1 MRKAA
6 FFDID
11 GTVMDVPDGMHQP
24 SSAVIQALH
33 QFQNEGNEIFLAT
46 SGGTSLI
53 DGEKIRCNGP
63 IGNDGHYI
71 IYKYVF
77 GDGANALEMFRMV
90 GHGIAMGNA
99 VEQLKQIAEENTL
112 SVHEDGVAD
121 YIRRKLP
128 NQ

>member
-1 MRKAA
+1 
-6 FFDID
+6 
-11 GTVMDVPDGMHQP
+11 MDVPDGMHQP
-24 SSAVIQALH
+24 SSAVIQALR
-33 QFQNEGNEIFLAT
+33 QFQNEGNEIFPAT
-46 SGGTSLI
+46 AGGTSLI
-53 DGEKIRCNGP
+53 DGEKIRFDGP

>member
-1 MRKAA
+1 MRKAT

-24 SSAVIQALH
+24 SSAVIQALR
-33 QFQNEGNEIFLAT
+33 QFQNEGNEIFPAT
-46 SGGTSLI
+46 AGGTSLI
-53 DGEKIRCNGP
+53 DGEKIRFDGP
-63 IGNDGHYI
+63 IGNDCHYI
-71 IYKYVF
+71 TYKYAF
-77 GDGANALEMFRMV
+77 GDGVNDSEMFRMI

>member
-11 GTVMDVPDGMHQP
+11 GTLMDVPDGMHQP

-33 QFQNEGNEIFLAT
+33 QFQNEGNEIFPAT
-46 SGGTSLI
+46 AGGTSLI
-53 DGEKIRCNGP
+53 DGEKIRFDGP
-63 IGNDGHYI
+63 IGNDGHCI
-71 IYKYVF
+71 IYKYAF
-77 GDGANALEMFRMV
+77 KDGVNDLEMFRMV
-90 GHGIAMGNA
+90 GHGIAMGKA

>member
-1 MRKAA
+1 M
-6 FFDID
+6 
-11 GTVMDVPDGMHQP
+11 
-24 SSAVIQALH
+24 
-33 QFQNEGNEIFLAT
+33 
-46 SGGTSLI
+46 I
-53 DGEKIRCNGP
+53 DGEQIRFDGP
-63 IGNDGHYI
+63 IRNDCHYI
-71 IYKYVF
+71 IYKYAF
-77 GDGANALEMFRMV
+77 GDGVNDSEMFRMV

>member
-24 SSAVIQALH
+24 SSAVIQALR
-33 QFQNEGNEIFLAT
+33 QFQNEGNEIFPAT
-46 SGGTSLI
+46 AGGTSLS
-53 DGEKIRCNGP
+53 DGEKIRFDGP
-63 IGNDGHYI
+63 IGNDCHYI
-71 IYKYVF
+71 TYKYAF
-77 GDGANALEMFRMV
+77 GDGVNDSEMFRMV
-90 GHGIAMGNA
+90 GHGIAMGKA